1 MFFEQLPSS
10 VYVGLGPTLHFCS
23 PGMCFCGDGCCL
35 LVLCWCSL
43 FYFLSLS
50 RWVLFLSLCFAAF
63 QLPSY
68 CAHMIPLEGIPNE
81 ASHSQGDC
89 IPCGNLT
96 LDMNMGVRL
105 IPAADPAFVAGTPG
119 ANLLV
124 IQVHTARGNLA
135 TLREPKATR
144 CDSSLLH
151 SWQRKHAQNS

>member
-1 MFFEQLPSS
+1 MK
-10 VYVGLGPTLHFCS
+10 LHTA
-23 PGMCFCGDGCCL
+23 
-35 LVLCWCSL
+35 
-43 FYFLSLS
+43 
-50 RWVLFLSLCFAAF
+50 R
-63 QLPSY
+63 
-68 CAHMIPLEGIPNE
+68 
-81 ASHSQGDC
+81 GDC

-96 LDMNMGVRL
+96 SDMNMGVRL